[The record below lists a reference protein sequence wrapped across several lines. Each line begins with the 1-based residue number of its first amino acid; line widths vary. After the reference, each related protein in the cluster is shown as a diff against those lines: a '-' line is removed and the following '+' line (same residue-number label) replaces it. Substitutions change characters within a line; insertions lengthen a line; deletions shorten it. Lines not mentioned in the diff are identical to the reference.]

1 MKKSRNSPWVLHLKD
16 AFKCARIET
25 LDFLSDHFSWESWY
39 TKLRWMEGF
48 FSYLLLVCLFSIS
61 DVGWSKCFAKLL
73 LQVSTLCLLLQQ
85 GMKNQSPIFHNDS
98 FSITRMRFFQT
109 LLYSESVIINI
120 PCHYSQYRSKKR
132 KYYLNKKTFSFSL
145 PLSYFLWL
153 KNKFKGKNTDHIV
166 IVLFSLQTGSL
177 EYPIFI
183 YTDAKRPV
191 FSDTKEQ
198 NSLPDYT
205 KWSILPLNLHEISNS
220 LFLFRGKNKL
230 RSQGPLHSSPPRE
243 EEERGPWKQSWL
255 VLVALSG
262 W

>member
-1 MKKSRNSPWVLHLKD
+1 MKH
-16 AFKCARIET
+16 
-25 LDFLSDHFSWESWY
+25 
-39 TKLRWMEGF
+39 
-48 FSYLLLVCLFSIS
+48 
-61 DVGWSKCFAKLL
+61 
-73 LQVSTLCLLLQQ
+73 
-85 GMKNQSPIFHNDS
+85 QSPILHNDS
-98 FSITRMRFFQT
+98 FSITRMRFFFNLLLLIFHVITYNIDLKRGSIT
-109 LLYSESVIINI
+109 LI
-120 PCHYSQYRSKKR
+120 
-132 KYYLNKKTFSFSL
+132 KKTFPFSL

-153 KNKFKGKNTDHIV
+153 KNKFKGKNTDRIV
-166 IVLFSLQTGSL
+166 IVLFSLQRGSL

-220 LFLFRGKNKL
+220 LFLFRGKNTL
-230 RSQGPLHSSPPRE
+230 RSQGPLHSSPTRE
-243 EEERGPWKQSWL
+243 EEEIGPWKQSWL